1 MDFVMPEYIS
11 LKDHASYDERW
22 LQDKINENPSL
33 LGLGDLNVRDRER
46 RQPSAGRLDLLLT
59 SPESDTR
66 YVVEIQLGATDE
78 SHLIRTIEYW
88 DIERRRFPK
97 YEHIAVIVAED
108 ITSRFLNV
116 IGLLNR
122 TILLIAIQLKAVQI
136 KDTMTLVATQVVS
149 LLPHEAD
156 EEDEAETVDRAF
168 WERQTSQS
176 ALEICDQIVKMI
188 GTLVADIQAK
198 YTRHYVGL
206 TGPSGVRNFVTLN
219 PRKGGYVVA
228 NFKIPFDEDIDK
240 AIDDSNLDK
249 VPYEQRLK
257 LFRARIRKTD
267 LDENQEVIM
276 KLIQNAH
283 ERTASGA

>member
-97 YEHIAVIVAED
+97 YEH
-108 ITSRFLNV
+108 
-116 IGLLNR
+116 
-122 TILLIAIQLKAVQI
+122 
-136 KDTMTLVATQVVS
+136 
-149 LLPHEAD
+149 
-156 EEDEAETVDRAF
+156 
-168 WERQTSQS
+168 
-176 ALEICDQIVKMI
+176 
-188 GTLVADIQAK
+188 
-198 YTRHYVGL
+198 
-206 TGPSGVRNFVTLN
+206 TLN
-219 PRKGGYVVA
+219 PRTGGYVVA

-240 AIDDSNLDK
+240 AIDDSNLDR